1 MRELASFQDAVLE
14 LTGQLSIQQLKLDE
28 KRQRLSFV
36 HARLQEMVMSDSRH
50 MQPPAYPGT
59 PSGFSG
65 RVADDPLPD
74 FDSLSLE
81 DAEWFQAGLP
91 RLVCHISDHIWE

>member
-1 MRELASFQDAVLE
+1 MRELAGFQDAVLQ

-28 KRQRLSFV
+28 KNQRLSLV
-36 HARLQEMVMSDSRH
+36 MQRLQEMASSESRH
-50 MQPPAYPGT
+50 IQPPAYPGT

-65 RVADDPLPD
+65 RGADDPLPD
-74 FDSLSLE
+74 FDSISLE

-91 RLVCHISDHIWE
+91 R